1 MSQPV
6 ARPPGAPEWTRR
18 ALVAASAL
26 LLTGA
31 WLLLESLGVRLPP
44 LSRHWPLFVLA
55 GGVASIADWAL
66 VSRRAGALGRGVFA
80 VVLGIDLYLLTLH
93 RVAWG
98 HVRLWGPGIF
108 LAVGLGCLATWAADR
123 RRSPR
128 LLVFGVI
135 GIGLAVTFWGWGELP
150 LGLFW
155 GAVLLFLGGALVA
168 LVIRRGRGA

>member
-26 LLTGA
+26 LLGGA

-44 LSRHWPLFVLA
+44 LSRHWPLFAIA
-55 GGVASIADWAL
+55 GGVASMADWAL
-66 VSRRAGALGRGVFA
+66 VSRRPGALGRGVFA
-80 VVLGIDLYLLTLH
+80 LVLGVDLYLLTLH
-93 RVAWG
+93 RLAWRQ
-98 HVRLWGPGIF
+98 VRLWGPAVY
-108 LAVGLGCLATWAADR
+108 LAVGLGCLAAWAAGE

-128 LLVFGVI
+128 LLVLGI
-135 GIGLAVTFWGWGELP
+135 LAIGLSVTFWGWGELP

-155 GAVLLFLGGALVA
+155 GGLLLLLGGALVA
-168 LVIRRGRGA
+168 LVVRRGRSA